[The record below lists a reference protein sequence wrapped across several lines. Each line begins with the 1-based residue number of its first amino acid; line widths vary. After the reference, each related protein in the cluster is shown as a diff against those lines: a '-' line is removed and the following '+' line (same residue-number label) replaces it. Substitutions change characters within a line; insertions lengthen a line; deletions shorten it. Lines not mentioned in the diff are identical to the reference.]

1 MYEAPPVIRAEVFAQ
16 LPEALRSP
24 GKASDWIA
32 VRRKGRPTHSFLEG
46 PAFDR
51 NGSLYLVDLA
61 YSRIFRISP
70 SGEFSL
76 AADYDGEP
84 NGIAIHK
91 DGRLFI
97 ADHRRGLL
105 ALDPASGSI
114 SPLLERH
121 HLESFKGLNDL
132 VFAAN
137 GDLYFT
143 DQGETGLHD
152 ATGRVFRL
160 TREGRLELLVGTVP
174 SPNGIALSPDESIL
188 YIAATRGNAIWRL
201 PIEADGSVSRAGIF
215 IQLSGGLAGPDGLAV
230 DAAGNLA
237 VCVNGLGTVW
247 VFSRL
252 GEPVYRIRAPEGL
265 ATTNAAYGGPERRRL
280 YITESET
287 GTVLVAELPTPGA
300 ALFSHRD

>member
-1 MYEAPPVIRAEVFAQ
+1 MYEAPPVVEARVFAR
-16 LPEALRSP
+16 LPQALRSP
-24 GKASDWIA
+24 RKASDWVA
-32 VRRKGRPTHSFLEG
+32 VRRKGRPAHSFLEG

-51 NGSLYLVDLA
+51 DGNLWLVDLA
-61 YSRIFRISP
+61 YSRILQVSP
-70 SGEFSL
+70 AGEFSV

-91 DGRLFI
+91 DGRVFI

-105 ALDPASGSI
+105 VLDPESRSV
-114 SPLLERH
+114 SPLLERR

-152 ATGRVFRL
+152 PTGRVFRL
-160 TREGRLELLVGTVP
+160 GAEGRLELLVGTVP

-188 YIAATRGNAIWRL
+188 YVAATRGNAIWRV

-230 DAAGNLA
+230 DEAGNLA
-237 VCVNGLGTVW
+237 VCVHGLGTVW
-247 VFSRL
+247 LFSRL
-252 GEPVYRIRAPEGL
+252 GEPILRIKAPEGL
-265 ATTNAAYGGPERRRL
+265 ATTNAAFGGRERRSL
-280 YITESET
+280 YITECDT
-287 GTVLVAELPTPGA
+287 GTVLVADLPAPGMT
-300 ALFSHRD
+300 LYSHR

>member
-1 MYEAPPVIRAEVFAQ
+1 MYEAPPALQARVFAR

-24 GKASDWIA
+24 RKASDWIA
-32 VRRKGRPTHSFLEG
+32 VRRKGRAVHSFLEG

-51 NGSLYLVDLA
+51 DGNLWLVDLA
-61 YSRIFRISP
+61 YSRILRVSP
-70 SGEFSL
+70 AGEFGV

-84 NGIAIHK
+84 NGIAIHR
-91 DGRLFI
+91 DGRVVI

-105 ALDPASGSI
+105 ALDPKSRSI
-114 SPLLERH
+114 SPLLERR

-152 ATGRVFRL
+152 PTGRVFRL
-160 TREGRLELLVGTVP
+160 GADGRLELLVGTVP
-174 SPNGIALSPDESIL
+174 SPNGIALNPDGSIL
-188 YIAATRGNAIWRL
+188 YVAATRGNAIWRL

-230 DAAGNLA
+230 DEAGNLA

-247 VFSRL
+247 LFSRL
-252 GEPVYRIRAPEGL
+252 GEPILRIKAPEGL
-265 ATTNAAYGGPERRRL
+265 ATTNAAFGGRERRSL
-280 YITESET
+280 YITEGDT
-287 GTVLVAELPTPGA
+287 GTVLVADLPAPGMT
-300 ALFSHRD
+300 LYSHR

>member
-1 MYEAPPVIRAEVFAQ
+1 MYEAPPAIQARVFAR
-16 LPEALRSP
+16 LPEALRAP
-24 GKASDWIA
+24 RKASDWTA
-32 VRRKGRPTHSFLEG
+32 VRRRGRPVHSFLEG

-51 NGSLYLVDLA
+51 DGNLWLVDLA
-61 YSRIFRISP
+61 YSRILQVSP
-70 SGEFSL
+70 AGEFSL

-91 DGRLFI
+91 DGRVFI

-105 ALDPASGSI
+105 VLDPKSRSI
-114 SPLLERH
+114 SPLLERR

-152 ATGRVFRL
+152 PTGRVFRL
-160 TREGRLELLVGTVP
+160 SSEGRLELLVDTVP

-188 YIAATRGNAIWRL
+188 YVAATRGNAIWRL
-201 PIEADGSVSRAGIF
+201 PIEVDGSVSRAGIF
-215 IQLSGGLAGPDGLAV
+215 VQLSGGLAGPDGLAV
-230 DAAGNLA
+230 DEAGNLA

-247 VFSRL
+247 LFSRL
-252 GEPVYRIRAPEGL
+252 GEPILRIKAPEGL
-265 ATTNAAYGGPERRRL
+265 ATTNAAFGGRERRSL

-287 GTVLVAELPTPGA
+287 GTVLVADLPAPGMT
-300 ALFSHRD
+300 LYSHR

>member
-1 MYEAPPVIRAEVFAQ
+1 MYEAPPVVQARVFAR

-24 GKASDWIA
+24 RKASDWIA
-32 VRRKGRPTHSFLEG
+32 VRRKGRAVHSFLEG

-51 NGSLYLVDLA
+51 DGNLWLVDLA
-61 YSRIFRISP
+61 YSRILRLSP
-70 SGEFSL
+70 AGEFDVAS
-76 AADYDGEP
+76 DYDGEP
-84 NGIAIHK
+84 NGIAIHR
-91 DGRLFI
+91 DGRIVI

-105 ALDPASGSI
+105 ALDARSGSI
-114 SPLLERH
+114 SPLLERR

-152 ATGRVFRL
+152 PTGRVFRFGAG
-160 TREGRLELLVGTVP
+160 GRLELLVGTAP
-174 SPNGIALSPDESIL
+174 SPNGIALDPEESIL
-188 YIAATRGNAIWRL
+188 YVAATRGNAIWRL

-230 DAAGNLA
+230 DEAGNLA

-247 VFSRL
+247 LFSRL
-252 GEPVYRIRAPEGL
+252 GEPILRVKAPEGL
-265 ATTNAAYGGPERRRL
+265 STTNAAFGGPERRSL
-280 YITESET
+280 YITECDT
-287 GTVLVAELPTPGA
+287 GTVLLAELPSPGVT
-300 ALFSHRD
+300 LFSHR